1 MSQTA
6 AKRKRDKLDE
16 DGPEK
21 KKAKVSELPI
31 LSALDA
37 KQKAAI
43 FAAYQTQNDTLF
55 EISCGT
61 FSIDVSETKQE
72 LIQHTKITLSN
83 TYLNLRFS
91 VKKKLKY
98 CCVQYESNAI
108 SKPSFKHE
116 VSKALGVDITSDNLL
131 FLTKIIR
138 DDITG
143 LYPTVST
150 YDRRHETKKPKNLHH
165 LLDSIWPTKIT
176 SKFERKT
183 RAILQLQHEIDKK
196 MKHFKTIV
204 ANEYEF
210 RLDMYDRMNK
220 FENQLKS
227 IQIRAKK
234 VLALGDAVDAV
245 KQFKENANWK
255 RDLDLR
261 CDDMLTVEA
270 LLTSIE
276 EDVRLNIAKIE
287 NRMINILGIAS
298 YDENDK
304 KMALKLKIT
313 QRGFGQYKPTASFME
328 YSIVL
333 STMKKYEEEIKG
345 LIDELSDIDAS
356 ALIGNDTKAKRAK
369 LALKRREKNADTVR
383 LNRAKKKNELS
394 NRNDA
399 NELSGDEQLQDDQKR
414 SELDHDSF
422 IDIEIESR
430 LNQL

>member
-91 VKKKLKY
+91 VKKK
-98 CCVQYESNAI
+98 
-108 SKPSFKHE
+108 
-116 VSKALGVDITSDNLL
+116 
-131 FLTKIIR
+131 
-138 DDITG
+138 
-143 LYPTVST
+143 
-150 YDRRHETKKPKNLHH
+150 
-165 LLDSIWPTKIT
+165 
-176 SKFERKT
+176 
-183 RAILQLQHEIDKK
+183 
-196 MKHFKTIV
+196 
-204 ANEYEF
+204 
-210 RLDMYDRMNK
+210 
-220 FENQLKS
+220 
-227 IQIRAKK
+227 
-234 VLALGDAVDAV
+234 
-245 KQFKENANWK
+245 FKENANWK